1 MSSSLRTCGSAGCRS
16 GSGTPGRK
24 SFADPTRWSPLE
36 RYEDGFGLR
45 SRYDIGIDVI
55 TFECDY
61 PHQDSTWPNTLAYAE
76 KILGDLPEDEVFK
89 IVRGNALDLF
99 GLDPV
104 LDRQTSQ

>member
-1 MSSSLRTCGSAGCRS
+1 MSSSLRTCGSAGCRF

-24 SFADPTRWSPLE
+24 LFADPTRWSPLE

-61 PHQDSTWPNTLAYAE
+61 PHQDTTWPHTNEVIAKVAE
-76 KILGDLPEDEVFK
+76 QVSPDELELIL
-89 IVRGNALDLF
+89 RGNAIRML
-99 GLDPV
+99 GLDPARIV
-104 LDRQTSQ
+104 GE